1 MARIAASCTFSGAGK
16 SGCPMQKLMMSL
28 PERASAFTSA
38 STTKAFSV
46 PRLAALRLIPGMG
59 GFRRKS
65 LLCRPML
72 INCVA
77 YEEGRK
83 LADID
88 KRDIR
93 NYLQRPGCFVWVA
106 LRDATEE
113 ELAEMQDEFELHPLA
128 VEDARHGHQRPK
140 IEEYGDLLFVVVN
153 TVEVVGD
160 ELRLGEVDIFV
171 GRNYVL
177 SVRQHSEQGFL
188 GVRARAEL
196 VPDLL
201 RNGAGYV
208 LYALMDAVVDR
219 YFPVLDAV
227 ETELEGIEHQLFSA
241 KDPRANIESL
251 YYVKQKLTTLK
262 HVTGPLLEYSGKLF
276 GGRVPQV
283 CAGLG
288 EYFRDVYDH
297 LIRLNQSIDT
307 SRDTVTTAIQVNL
320 ALVQISDNEVTKRL
334 AAYGALVAIPTMIVG
349 IYGMNFEHMPELKWT
364 YGYPLVMGLMVALD
378 LYLFSRFRKADW
390 L

>member
-1 MARIAASCTFSGAGK
+1 
-16 SGCPMQKLMMSL
+16 
-28 PERASAFTSA
+28 
-38 STTKAFSV
+38 
-46 PRLAALRLIPGMG
+46 
-59 GFRRKS
+59 
-65 LLCRPML
+65 ML

-88 KRDIR
+88 ARDIK

-113 ELAEMQDEFELHPLA
+113 EITQMQDEFDLHPLA

-140 IEEYGDLLFVVVN
+140 IEEYGDLLFVVLN
-153 TVEVVGD
+153 TIDVVGE
-160 ELRLGEVDIFV
+160 ELKIGEIDIFV

-188 GVRARAEL
+188 GVRARAERE
-196 VPDLL
+196 PELL
-201 RNGAGYV
+201 RNGSGYV

-227 ETELEGIEHQLFSA
+227 ETELESIEHQLFSA

-276 GGRVPQV
+276 GGRVPLV

-364 YGYPLVMGLMVALD
+364 YGYPIVMGLMVAID
-378 LYLFSRFRKADW
+378 VYLFSRFRKSGW